1 MSDKKEKFLMYKGK
15 PLVRSGNTLY
25 YGNMSDPYVILMQI
39 ASTKP
44 GYDMEMAQKISIQL
58 LATDT
63 DLRPKERIIRK
74 SEKFGLYNALDIG
87 RHMAGKGSFRY
98 DVNGFLLYKMIP

>member
-25 YGNMSDPYVILMQI
+25 YGDMGDPYVILMQI
-39 ASTKP
+39 ASTQP
-44 GYDMEMAQKISIQL
+44 GYDMDMAQKISIQL

-63 DLRPKERIIRK
+63 NLRPKERIIRK
-74 SEKFGLYNALDIG
+74 SERIGLYNALDIG
-87 RHMAGKGSFRY
+87 SIWLDRALSGTM
-98 DVNGFLLYKMIP
+98 

>member
-25 YGNMSDPYVILMQI
+25 YGDMSDPYVILMQI
-39 ASTKP
+39 ASTQP
-44 GYDMEMAQKISIQL
+44 GYDMDMAQKISIQL

-63 DLRPKERIIRK
+63 NLRPKERSVRK
-74 SEKFGLYNALDIG
+74 SEKIGLYNALDIG
-87 RHMAGKGSFRY
+87 SIWLDRALSGTM
-98 DVNGFLLYKMIP
+98 

>member
-25 YGNMSDPYVILMQI
+25 YGDMSDPYVILMQI
-39 ASTKP
+39 ASTQP
-44 GYDMEMAQKISIQL
+44 GYDMDMAQKISIQL

-63 DLRPKERIIRK
+63 NLRPKERIVRK
-74 SEKFGLYNALDIG
+74 SEKIGLYNALDIG
-87 RHMAGKGSFRY
+87 SIWLDRAHSGTM
-98 DVNGFLLYKMIP
+98 